1 MANRNGSGSTIFH
14 PKQSVRLIEITER
27 AMAHTNSS
35 EVLLVGGVACNV
47 RLQEMMEEMVKER
60 GGRICAMDERY
71 CIDNGGMIAYAGVLE
86 YEANGRKGVDLKE
99 TVFTQ
104 RFRTD
109 EVNVLWRK

>member
-1 MANRNGSGSTIFH
+1 
-14 PKQSVRLIEITER
+14 
-27 AMAHTNSS
+27 
-35 EVLLVGGVACNV
+35 
-47 RLQEMMEEMVKER
+47 
-60 GGRICAMDERY
+60 MDERY